1 MTQLRRGDRF
11 AHPQKGRG
19 TVITAGGGV
28 VSARFDDGTVRDF
41 VDTHPGVRQ
50 LAASD
55 EGRISPAWAEIN
67 DPGRFIPPLTVGER
81 RLAEYL
87 DQILPPDWTIY
98 VRPHLDADR
107 PLIAALHPA
116 AGGMFWDVVDWDL
129 TRFRV
134 EGTLW
139 VGEGPIEGR
148 FASPF
153 RFLNDVRTRVYGVY
167 APEIGEAINDEVR
180 RFGVLKAGLFFCN
193 ASTAEAR
200 RLASMDRFAHGI
212 ETFGRDGLDPDDP
225 QKVVQIL
232 GRQGVLENGWFESL
246 DRALNHAR
254 RLPDPL
260 ATIALNKEQTSL
272 AVPRE
277 GYTGIEGVAG
287 SGKTIVLA
295 HRAAL
300 SAEDGRRALILTF
313 NRTLT
318 NYVRGMLHLVPVA
331 YDPGNVTVLHFHEL
345 CRRIHDHYRE
355 PLPPVRRAATEPAT
369 VSLEDD
375 ATDQVAL
382 ESGWPA
388 SAKRLL
394 QAYGVPAA
402 LRFDAVLI
410 DEAQDFSPQWF
421 ELIQALGAPEVVLA
435 YDAAQRLY
443 ERQAAMTR
451 GEIARLFG
459 GKTGRVSRLGKA
471 MRLSMSTIEVAT
483 RFAERWSLQ
492 TLPLA
497 PADDGLLALDAG
509 VSTVTAGSPS
519 LASASVLSILR
530 TWQAEP
536 NYRARD
542 VAVVVPDKAI
552 GEALVRLLAEQ
563 QVSTNH
569 VFAVSRTGALME
581 SPISDGD
588 DPPWR
593 ISQAHKTA
601 FAFGDARLKVST
613 VHSFKGCE
621 AGRVIFM
628 LPFRA
633 ATKQTAGLVYVG
645 LTRSRGALVLVGRV
659 GDYGLDAGA
668 GLVDLP
674 LETDSQVAT
683 RFGELMSEASAP
695 RVARRRESERR
706 TSQDGGQDD
715 LWPPGWA
722 DWAPTDN

>member
-1 MTQLRRGDRF
+1 MPTARNVSSGQPALTPGERF
-11 AHPQKGRG
+11 RHPQKGFG
-19 TVITAGGGV
+19 TVLTVLRGI
-28 VSARFDDGTVRDF
+28 VSARFDDGVIRDF
-41 VDTHPGVRQ
+41 VEDHPGVHR
-50 LAASD
+50 LSASE
-55 EGRISPAWAEIN
+55 EGRISPVWAEIN
-67 DPGRFIPPLTVGER
+67 DPGRFIPPLTAGER

-87 DQILPPDWTIY
+87 DRVLAADWTIY

-107 PLIAALHPA
+107 PLIAALHPS

-134 EGTLW
+134 DGTVW

-153 RFLNDVRTRVYGVY
+153 RFLNDVRKRVYGVY

-180 RFGVLKAGLFFCN
+180 RFGVLKAGLFFSN
-193 ASTAEAR
+193 ASTADAKR
-200 RLASMDRFAHGI
+200 MASLDPSAHGVD
-212 ETFGRDGLDPDDP
+212 TFGRDGLDPDHP

-232 GRQGVLENGWFESL
+232 GREGVLEDGWFDSL

-254 RLPDPL
+254 RIPDPL
-260 ATIALNKEQTSL
+260 AAIPLTKEQRPL
-272 AVPRE
+272 AIPRD

-295 HRAAL
+295 HRAAA
-300 SAEDGRRALILTF
+300 SAENGRRTLILTF

-318 NYVRGMLHLVPVA
+318 NYVRGMLRLVPVS
-331 YDPGNVTVLHFHEL
+331 YDPKNVTVLHFHEL

-355 PLPPVRRAATEPAT
+355 PLPSVRRAASEGAPGMPNDEA
-369 VSLEDD
+369 
-375 ATDQVAL
+375 ADQDAL
-382 ESGWPA
+382 ERGWPA
-388 SAKRLL
+388 SAQRLL
-394 QAYGVPAA
+394 QAFGVPAA

-410 DEAQDFSPQWF
+410 DEAQDFSPAWF
-421 ELIQALGAPEVVLA
+421 GLIQALGAQEVVLA

-459 GKTGRVSRLGKA
+459 GKTGRVNCLGKA
-471 MRLSMSTIEVAT
+471 MRLPMSTIDVAT
-483 RFAERWSLQ
+483 RFAEHWSLQ

-497 PADDGLLALDAG
+497 AAEDGLLSPDAA
-509 VSTVTAGSPS
+509 VSTISAASPS
-519 LASASVLSILR
+519 LAAASVLTVLR

-536 NYRARD
+536 DYLARD
-542 VAVVVPDKAI
+542 VAVVVPDNAI
-552 GEALVRLLAEQ
+552 GEALVRLLAEH

-581 SPISDGD
+581 SPVAGGD
-588 DPPWR
+588 EPPWR

-613 VHSFKGCE
+613 VHSFKGWE

-633 ATKQTAGLVYVG
+633 ASKQTAGLVYVG

-659 GDYGLDAGA
+659 GDYGLDVGA
-668 GLVDLP
+668 GLADLIV
-674 LETDSQVAT
+674 EADGQVAA
-683 RFGELMSEASAP
+683 RFGELMSEATAP
-695 RVARRRESERR
+695 RVARHGETARP
-706 TSQDGGQDD
+706 TAQHGGQAD
-715 LWPPGWA
+715 L
-722 DWAPTDN
+722 

>member
-1 MTQLRRGDRF
+1 VDPGL
-11 AHPQKGRG
+11 
-19 TVITAGGGV
+19 VSSGGILT
-28 VSARFDDGTVRDF
+28 ARFGDGEVRTF
-41 VDTHPGVRQ
+41 LESHPGVRR
-50 LAASD
+50 LGEFE
-55 EGRISPAWAEIN
+55 EGRISPARAEIE
-67 DPGRFIPPLTVGER
+67 DPSRFVPPLTDGER
-81 RLAEYL
+81 RLARFL
-87 DQILPPDWTIY
+87 DGALPRDWNIY

-107 PLIAALHPA
+107 PLIAALHPS

-134 EGTLW
+134 ERTLW

-167 APEIGEAINDEVR
+167 APEIGEAINDDVR
-180 RFGVLKAGLFFCN
+180 RFAVLKAGLFFSN
-193 ASTAEAR
+193 ASTADAK
-200 RLASMDRFAHGI
+200 RLASADRYARGVD
-212 ETFGRDGLDPDDP
+212 TFGRDGLDPDDP
-225 QKVVQIL
+225 HKVVQIL
-232 GRQGVLENGWFESL
+232 GREGVLEDGWFESL

-254 RLPDPL
+254 RIPDPL
-260 ATIALNKEQTSL
+260 ATIPLNKEQKPL
-272 AVPRE
+272 AFPHE
-277 GYTGIEGVAG
+277 GYSGIEGVAG

-295 HRAAL
+295 HRAATA
-300 SAEDGRRALILTF
+300 AESGRRALILTF

-318 NYVRGMLHLVPVA
+318 NYVRGMLRLVPIA
-331 YDPGNVTVLHFHEL
+331 YDPDNVTVLHFHEL

-355 PLPPVRRAATEPAT
+355 PLPSVRRAAPHGDAA
-369 VSLEDD
+369 SPDDD
-375 ATDQVAL
+375 AADQEAL
-382 ESGWPA
+382 ESGWPG

-394 QAYGVPAA
+394 QAFGVPAA

-410 DEAQDFSPQWF
+410 DEAQDFSSEWF
-421 ELIQALGAPEVVLA
+421 SLVQALGAREVVLA

-471 MRLSMSTIEVAT
+471 MRLPLSTIEVAT
-483 RFAERWSLQ
+483 RFAGHWSLQ
-492 TLPLA
+492 TLPLT
-497 PADDGLLALDAG
+497 PADDGLLAPDAA
-509 VSTVTAGSPS
+509 VSTVAAASPS
-519 LASASVLSILR
+519 LAAAYVLSVLR

-536 NYRARD
+536 DYRARD
-542 VAVVVPDKAI
+542 VAVVVPDNAI
-552 GEALVRLLAEQ
+552 GETLVRLLAEHQ
-563 QVSTNH
+563 ISTNH

-581 SPISDGD
+581 SPLADAD
-588 DPPWR
+588 EPPWR

-613 VHSFKGCE
+613 VHSFKGWE

-633 ATKQTAGLVYVG
+633 ASKQTAGLVYVG

-659 GDYGLDAGA
+659 ADYGLDVGA
-668 GLVDLP
+668 GLVDLRVEADP
-674 LETDSQVAT
+674 QVAD
-683 RFGELMSEASAP
+683 RFDELMSEATAA
-695 RVARRRESERR
+695 RVARRGESPRPAA
-706 TSQDGGQDD
+706 QHGGHVD

-722 DWAPTDN
+722 DWAPDDN